1 LKTNVNTKREVSGAR
16 NEPGELTRANRFERR
31 GNAAWEAWRRRGF
44 NCDSL
49 ALADGQSERDGHK
62 TNSTGLRSGY
72 DPYDSGV
79 LARQGRRRK
88 KDLRALSK
96 WIELT
101 SNSDD

>member
-1 LKTNVNTKREVSGAR
+1 MSDAR
-16 NEPGELTRANRFERR
+16 NEQGEPTRANRIERR
-31 GNAAWEAWRRRGF
+31 GNTAWEAWRRRGF
-44 NCDSL
+44 DCNSL
-49 ALADGQSERDGHK
+49 ALEDGQPERDGHK
-62 TNSTGLRSGY
+62 TNSNGLRSGY
-72 DPYDSGV
+72 NPYDSGV